1 MSGHASLDQPRSL
14 ACFSLSASS
23 LNAAEGTS
31 FAFDKKIAAGLR
43 VPGNRQLPYEYERN
57 GTANLF
63 MLQQADQLLTYCL
76 P

>member
-43 VPGNRQLPYEYERN
+43 VPGNRQLPSARH
-57 GTANLF
+57 GCKAFPTFHAVG
-63 MLQQADQLLTYCL
+63 Q
-76 P
+76 